1 MEILYKNYTHLCKF
15 LNESIKHSAVNSVN
29 RFTSLMYIAVQ
40 FYNQIG
46 WYKGQSV
53 FEKFYCS
60 SDDDFYLICYICYGR
75 PNISITQS
83 FGKWKLYSL
92 YWPAKAK
99 DIKLIWK
106 KKKTFIWIIL
116 GCLWLCS
123 VILILSTQWYQSLIC
138 IVYNH
143 KDQLNEKKNKK
154 PLETHHRFTSFQ

>member
-99 DIKLIWK
+99 DIKFIWK
-106 KKKTFIWIIL
+106 KKEDIYLNNIRVSMTL
-116 GCLWLCS
+116 QCN
-123 VILILSTQWYQSLIC
+123 TD
-138 IVYNH
+138 IVYTVVSIPYLYCL
-143 KDQLNEKKNKK
+143 Q
-154 PLETHHRFTSFQ
+154 S